1 MLCQFEKLLYPK
13 DAHAASAGSYMV
25 AVYRPCEIVRDSSG
39 SILPQFKAVGYFL
52 PVSNHLRYDMKRHW
66 SRNTKHGTQF
76 EVDSYDE
83 VIIPSREGIIGYLSS
98 GQIKGIGPRIAEKI
112 YDAYGNLALEVLDKE
127 PDKLLGIP
135 GISQTR
141 LTKICDSYLANRA
154 ARDVVA
160 FLTPYGIT
168 ANRAV
173 KLYKEYGKE
182 AMSIVKEH
190 PYQLCEL
197 AGIGFKTADKI
208 ASSVGFTPLST
219 ERVDAALLYTLTEA
233 ESRGHLCMEKHA
245 FIKNCSK
252 LLETP
257 ELTEEMLAN
266 RAARLVSEGDLVFYQ
281 GMVYRVSNAQSE
293 SSLATHIHR
302 LLQSACQYEYEAL
315 DQEIDAEERALRV
328 RFAPEQREAV
338 KMALTHTLSIIT
350 GGPGTGKTMIQ
361 RAILDIYKRKHPK
374 NSIICCAPTGRAARR
389 MEQSTGEPSSTVHK
403 ALGLLAF
410 DGGYFGGVEALKA
423 DLILADEVSMLDN
436 HLALHLFKAVPGS
449 SQLILIGDADQL
461 PSVGPGAV
469 LSELLASGLIPV
481 VRLDRV
487 FRQNAGSRIAVNAK
501 LIRHGTLSLE
511 YGPDFQFHQSPNIPE
526 SAERIKE
533 LYLQEVQ
540 RYGVDNVAL
549 LSPFRQKTET
559 GVNALN
565 EVLRDS
571 VNPKASY
578 KIEAVCGKKL
588 FRQGDKVMQTRNHDD
603 VSNGDIGTIT
613 GITKTANDVCV
624 HVDFGDGR
632 VKEYDST
639 DLEMLDLGYATTIHK
654 SQGSEYRSVI
664 INLQCAHSLMLTRPL
679 VYTAI
684 TRGKD
689 RVILVGER
697 KALCIAIK
705 KTDTEKRGTCL
716 AHRLQVLSKE

>member
-13 DAHAASAGSYMV
+13 DTHAASSGSYMV

-39 SILPQFKAVGYFL
+39 DILPNFKAVGYFL
-52 PVSNHLRYDMKRHW
+52 PISDKLRYDFKGRW
-66 SRNTKHGTQF
+66 AKNAKHGTQF

-98 GQIKGIGPRIAEKI
+98 GQVKGVGPKIAEKI
-112 YDAYGNLALEVLDKE
+112 YDSFGDLTLEVLDRE
-127 PDKLLGIP
+127 PEKLLAIP
-135 GISQTR
+135 GISQLR
-141 LTKICDSYLANRA
+141 LKKISDSYLANRA

-173 KLYKEYGKE
+173 KLYREYGKD
-182 AMSIVKEH
+182 AMSIVKNH

-197 AGIGFKTADKI
+197 AGMGFKTADRI
-208 ASSVGFTPLST
+208 AASVGFSPTST
-219 ERVDAALLYTLTEA
+219 ERIDAALLYTLTDA
-233 ESRGHLCMEKHA
+233 EMKGHLCMEKHA
-245 FIKNCSK
+245 FISACYKM
-252 LLETP
+252 LETP
-257 ELTEEMLAN
+257 ELTEDQLAD
-266 RAARLVSEGDLVFYQ
+266 RAAYLVSEGDLVSYQ
-281 GMVYRVSNAQSE
+281 GMVYRVANARNE
-293 SSLATHIHR
+293 ARLAELIHKQ
-302 LLQSACQYEYEAL
+302 LQSACQYAYDDLGA
-315 DQEIDAEERALRV
+315 EIDKEEHILRV
-328 RFAPEQREAV
+328 RFAQEQREAV
-338 KMALTHTLSIIT
+338 KMALTHNLCIIT

-361 RAILDIYKRKHPK
+361 KAILDIYKRNQPK
-374 NSIICCAPTGRAARR
+374 NKIVCCAPTGRAARR
-389 MEQSTGEPSSTVHK
+389 MEQSTGEPASTVHK
-403 ALGLLAF
+403 ALGLYTW
-410 DGGYFGGVEALKA
+410 DGGYYGSVEELDA

-436 HLALHLFKAVPGS
+436 NLAMHLFEAVPNG

-469 LSELLASGLIPV
+469 LSELLASGRIPV

-511 YGPDFQFHQSPNIPE
+511 YGPDFQFHQSPDLSE

-533 LYLQEVQ
+533 LYLQEVG
-540 RYGVDNVAL
+540 RYGLDNVAL
-549 LSPFRQKTET
+549 LSPYRQKTET

-571 VNPKASY
+571 VNPPALY
-578 KIEAVCGKKL
+578 KREVSCGKRL
-588 FRQGDKVMQTRNHDD
+588 FREGDKVMQTRNHDD
-603 VSNGDIGTIT
+603 ISNGDIGM
-613 GITKTANDVCV
+613 ITKIIPTQNDVTV

-632 VKEYDST
+632 IKEYDSAY
-639 DLEMLDLGYATTIHK
+639 LEMLDHGYATTIHK

-664 INLQCAHSLMLTRPL
+664 INLQCAHSIMLTRPRI
-679 VYTAI
+679 YTAI

-697 KALCIAIK
+697 RALCIAIM

-716 AHRLQVLSKE
+716 AYRLQALDQE

>member
-25 AVYRPCEIVRDSSG
+25 AVYRPCEIVRDNSG

-52 PVSNHLRYDMKRHW
+52 PVSNHLRYDMRGHW
-66 SRNTKHGTQF
+66 SRNAKHGTQF

-83 VIIPSREGIIGYLSS
+83 VIIPSRDGIIGYLSS

-168 ANRAV
+168 ANRA
-173 KLYKEYGKE
+173 
-182 AMSIVKEH
+182 
-190 PYQLCEL
+190 
-197 AGIGFKTADKI
+197 
-208 ASSVGFTPLST
+208 
-219 ERVDAALLYTLTEA
+219 
-233 ESRGHLCMEKHA
+233 
-245 FIKNCSK
+245 
-252 LLETP
+252 
-257 ELTEEMLAN
+257 
-266 RAARLVSEGDLVFYQ
+266 ARLVSEGDLVSYQ

-293 SSLATHIHR
+293 AALATHIHR
-302 LLQSACQYEYEAL
+302 LLQSACQYEYEDL

-338 KMALTHTLSIIT
+338 KMALIHTLSIIT

-361 RAILDIYKRKHPK
+361 RAILDIYKHRHPK

-410 DGGYFGGVEALKA
+410 DGGYFGGVEALEA
-423 DLILADEVSMLDN
+423 DLILADEVSILDN

-511 YGPDFQFHQSPNIPE
+511 YGPDFEFHQSASLTE

-533 LYLQEVQ
+533 LYLQEV
-540 RYGVDNVAL
+540 RRCGVDNVAL
-549 LSPFRQKTET
+549 LTPFRQKTET
-559 GVNALN
+559 GANALN
-565 EVLRDS
+565 EVLRNS
-571 VNPKASY
+571 VNPKALY
-578 KIEAVCGKKL
+578 KMEAVCGKRT
-588 FRQGDKVMQTRNHDD
+588 FREGD
-603 VSNGDIGTIT
+603 NGDTFI
-613 GITKTANDVCV
+613 
-624 HVDFGDGR
+624 
-632 VKEYDST
+632 
-639 DLEMLDLGYATTIHK
+639 
-654 SQGSEYRSVI
+654 SVSG
-664 INLQCAHSLMLTRPL
+664 A
-679 VYTAI
+679 A
-684 TRGKD
+684 
-689 RVILVGER
+689 E
-697 KALCIAIK
+697 KAA
-705 KTDTEKRGTCL
+705 
-716 AHRLQVLSKE
+716 

>member
-52 PVSNHLRYDMKRHW
+52 PVSNHLRYDMKGHW
-66 SRNTKHGTQF
+66 SRNAKHGTQF

-83 VIIPSREGIIGYLSS
+83 VIIPSRDGIIGYLSS

-182 AMSIVKEH
+182 AMSTVKEH

-245 FIKNCSK
+245 FIKSCSK

-266 RAARLVSEGDLVFYQ
+266 RAARLVSEGDLVSYLE
-281 GMVYRVSNAQSE
+281 MVYRVSNAQSE
-293 SSLATHIHR
+293 ASLATHIHR
-302 LLQSACQYEYEAL
+302 LLQSACQYEYEDL

-361 RAILDIYKRKHPK
+361 RAILDIYKRRHPK

-410 DGGYFGGVEALKA
+410 DGGYFGGVEALEA

-511 YGPDFQFHQSPNIPE
+511 YGPDFQFHQSPSIPE

-549 LSPFRQKTET
+549 LSPFCQKTET

-716 AHRLQVLSKE
+716 AHRLQALSKE

>member
-13 DAHAASAGSYMV
+13 DAHAANAGSYMV
-25 AVYRPCEIVRDSSG
+25 AIYRPCEIIRDSSG
-39 SILPQFKAVGYFL
+39 DILPQFKAVGYFL
-52 PVSNHLRYDMKRHW
+52 PVADKLRYDFKGHW
-66 SRNTKHGTQF
+66 SRNPKHGTQF

-83 VIIPSREGIIGYLSS
+83 VIIPTREGIIGYLSS

-112 YDAYGNLALEVLDKE
+112 FDAFGDLTLEVLDKE
-127 PDKLLGIP
+127 PEKLLTIS

-141 LTKICDSYLANRA
+141 LKKISDSYLANRA

-173 KLYKEYGKE
+173 KLYKEYGND
-182 AMSIVKEH
+182 AMCIVKDH
-190 PYQLCEL
+190 PYQLCKL
-197 AGIGFKTADKI
+197 AGTGFKTADRI
-208 ASSVGFTPLST
+208 AVSVGFSPLST
-219 ERVDAALLYTLTEA
+219 ERVDAALLYTLTDA
-233 ESRGHLCMEKHA
+233 EGRGHLCMEKHA
-245 FIKNCSK
+245 FIHACHQ
-252 LLETP
+252 LLETS

-266 RAARLVSEGDLVFYQ
+266 RAARLVSEGDLVSYQ

-293 SSLATHIHR
+293 QKLAEQIYR
-302 LLQSACQYEYEAL
+302 LLRTSCQYEYEDL
-315 DQEIDAEERALRV
+315 DSEIDTEERLLHV
-328 RFAPEQREAV
+328 RFAREQREAIKV
-338 KMALTHTLSIIT
+338 ALTHSLCVIT

-361 RAILDIYKRKHPK
+361 RAILDIYKRRHP
-374 NSIICCAPTGRAARR
+374 NNRIVCCAPTGRAARR
-389 MEQSTGEPSSTVHK
+389 MEQSTGEPASTVHK
-403 ALGLLAF
+403 ALGLLAW
-410 DGGYFGGVEALKA
+410 DGGYFGGIDSLND

-436 HLALHLFKAVPGS
+436 HLALHLFKAVPEG
-449 SQLILIGDADQL
+449 SQLILVGDADQL

-469 LSELLASGLIPV
+469 LSELLASSLVPV
-481 VRLDRV
+481 VRLDRI

-511 YGPDFQFHQSPNIPE
+511 YGADFQFHQSPSISE

-533 LYLQEVQ
+533 LYLQEVA

-565 EVLRDS
+565 ELLRDS
-571 VNPKASY
+571 VNPPSLY
-578 KIEAVCGKKL
+578 KREISCGRRL
-588 FRQGDKVMQTRNHDD
+588 FRQGDKVMQIKNHDD
-603 VSNGDIGTIT
+603 ISNGDIGTIT
-613 GITKTANDVCV
+613 RIEDSGTDISVL
-624 HVDFGDGR
+624 VDFGDGR
-632 VKEYDST
+632 VKEYDSV
-639 DLEMLDLGYATTIHK
+639 DLEMLELGYATTIHK

-664 INLQCAHSLMLTRPL
+664 INLQCAHSVMLTRPL
-679 VYTAI
+679 IYTAI

-705 KTDTEKRGTCL
+705 KTDMQKRGTCL
-716 AHRLQVLSKE
+716 ALRLRALDQE

>member
-52 PVSNHLRYDMKRHW
+52 PVSNHLRYDMKGHW

-197 AGIGFKTADKI
+197 AGIGFKTADRI

-245 FIKNCSK
+245 FIKSCSK
-252 LLETP
+252 LLGCSQTAP
-257 ELTEEMLAN
+257 
-266 RAARLVSEGDLVFYQ
+266 
-281 GMVYRVSNAQSE
+281 RV
-293 SSLATHIHR
+293 L
-302 LLQSACQYEYEAL
+302 Y
-315 DQEIDAEERALRV
+315 
-328 RFAPEQREAV
+328 P
-338 KMALTHTLSIIT
+338 
-350 GGPGTGKTMIQ
+350 
-361 RAILDIYKRKHPK
+361 RAIL
-374 NSIICCAPTGRAARR
+374 SPTWGW
-389 MEQSTGEPSSTVHK
+389 STGCPTPRVK
-403 ALGLLAF
+403 
-410 DGGYFGGVEALKA
+410 
-423 DLILADEVSMLDN
+423 
-436 HLALHLFKAVPGS
+436 HL
-449 SQLILIGDADQL
+449 SQLIFIACSSLHANMSMRIWIRRSMLKNARCACAL
-461 PSVGPGAV
+461 R
-469 LSELLASGLIPV
+469 LSSGK
-481 VRLDRV
+481 
-487 FRQNAGSRIAVNAK
+487 QSRW
-501 LIRHGTLSLE
+501 RSLTR
-511 YGPDFQFHQSPNIPE
+511 
-526 SAERIKE
+526 SA
-533 LYLQEVQ
+533 
-540 RYGVDNVAL
+540 
-549 LSPFRQKTET
+549 LSPAAPVPAK
-559 GVNALN
+559 
-565 EVLRDS
+565 
-571 VNPKASY
+571 P
-578 KIEAVCGKKL
+578 
-588 FRQGDKVMQTRNHDD
+588 
-603 VSNGDIGTIT
+603 
-613 GITKTANDVCV
+613 
-624 HVDFGDGR
+624 
-632 VKEYDST
+632 
-639 DLEMLDLGYATTIHK
+639 
-654 SQGSEYRSVI
+654 
-664 INLQCAHSLMLTRPL
+664 
-679 VYTAI
+679 
-684 TRGKD
+684 
-689 RVILVGER
+689 
-697 KALCIAIK
+697 
-705 KTDTEKRGTCL
+705 
-716 AHRLQVLSKE
+716 

>member
-52 PVSNHLRYDMKRHW
+52 PVSNHLRYNMKGHW

-112 YDAYGNLALEVLDKE
+112 YDAYGNLAREVLDQE

-197 AGIGFKTADKI
+197 AGIGFKTADRI

-219 ERVDAALLYTLTEA
+219 ERVDAALLYALTEA

-245 FIKNCSK
+245 FIKSCSK

-266 RAARLVSEGDLVFYQ
+266 RAARLVSEGDLVSYL

-293 SSLATHIHR
+293 ASLATHIHR
-302 LLQSACQYEYEAL
+302 LLQSACQYEYEDL

-361 RAILDIYKRKHPK
+361 RAILDIYKRKHPR
-374 NSIICCAPTGRAARR
+374 NNIICCAPTGRAARR

-410 DGGYFGGVEALKA
+410 DGGYFGGVEALEA

-511 YGPDFQFHQSPNIPE
+511 YGPDFQFHQSASLTE

-578 KIEAVCGKKL
+578 KVEAVCGKKL

-716 AHRLQVLSKE
+716 AHRLQALSKE

>member
-13 DAHAASAGSYMV
+13 DAHAASSGSYMV

-52 PVSNHLRYDMKRHW
+52 PVSNHLRYDMKGHW

-127 PDKLLGIP
+127 PAKLLGIP

-141 LTKICDSYLANRA
+141 LMKICDSYLANRA

-197 AGIGFKTADKI
+197 AGIGFKTADRI

-219 ERVDAALLYTLTEA
+219 ERVDAALLYALTEA

-245 FIKNCSK
+245 FIKSCSK

-266 RAARLVSEGDLVFYQ
+266 RAARLVSEGDLVSYQ

-293 SSLATHIHR
+293 ASLATHIHR
-302 LLQSACQYEYEAL
+302 LLQSECQYEYKDL

-410 DGGYFGGVEALKA
+410 DGGYFGGVETLEA

-511 YGPDFQFHQSPNIPE
+511 YGPDFQFHQSPSIPE

-578 KIEAVCGKKL
+578 KVEAVCGKKL

-716 AHRLQVLSKE
+716 AHRLQALSKE

>member
-52 PVSNHLRYDMKRHW
+52 PVSNHLRYDMKGHW
-66 SRNTKHGTQF
+66 SRNSKHGTQF

-219 ERVDAALLYTLTEA
+219 ERVDAALLYTLTET

-245 FIKNCSK
+245 FIKSCSK

-266 RAARLVSEGDLVFYQ
+266 RAARLLSEGDLVSYQ

-293 SSLATHIHR
+293 AALAGHIHR
-302 LLQSACQYEYEAL
+302 LLQSSGQYEYEDL

-361 RAILDIYKRKHPK
+361 RAILDIYKRRHPK

-410 DGGYFGGVEALKA
+410 DGGYFGGVEALEA
-423 DLILADEVSMLDN
+423 DLILADEESMLDN
-436 HLALHLFKAVPGS
+436 HLALHLFIV
-449 SQLILIGDADQL
+449 
-461 PSVGPGAV
+461 
-469 LSELLASGLIPV
+469 LAS
-481 VRLDRV
+481 
-487 FRQNAGSRIAVNAK
+487 A
-501 LIRHGTLSLE
+501 
-511 YGPDFQFHQSPNIPE
+511 
-526 SAERIKE
+526 
-533 LYLQEVQ
+533 
-540 RYGVDNVAL
+540 
-549 LSPFRQKTET
+549 
-559 GVNALN
+559 
-565 EVLRDS
+565 
-571 VNPKASY
+571 
-578 KIEAVCGKKL
+578 
-588 FRQGDKVMQTRNHDD
+588 
-603 VSNGDIGTIT
+603 
-613 GITKTANDVCV
+613 
-624 HVDFGDGR
+624 
-632 VKEYDST
+632 
-639 DLEMLDLGYATTIHK
+639 
-654 SQGSEYRSVI
+654 
-664 INLQCAHSLMLTRPL
+664 
-679 VYTAI
+679 
-684 TRGKD
+684 
-689 RVILVGER
+689 
-697 KALCIAIK
+697 
-705 KTDTEKRGTCL
+705 
-716 AHRLQVLSKE
+716 

>member
-52 PVSNHLRYDMKRHW
+52 PVSNHLRYDMKGHW
-66 SRNTKHGTQF
+66 SRNAKHGTQF

-83 VIIPSREGIIGYLSS
+83 VIIPSRDGIIGYLSS

-208 ASSVGFTPLST
+208 ASSVDFTPLST

-245 FIKNCSK
+245 FIKSCSK

-266 RAARLVSEGDLVFYQ
+266 RAARLVSEGDLVSYQ

-293 SSLATHIHR
+293 AALAEHIHR
-302 LLQSACQYEYEAL
+302 LLQSACQYEYGDL

-361 RAILDIYKRKHPK
+361 RAILDIYKRRHPK

-410 DGGYFGGVEALKA
+410 DGGYFGGVEALEA

-511 YGPDFQFHQSPNIPE
+511 YGPDFQFHQSPSIPE

-540 RYGVDNVAL
+540 HYGVDNVAL

-571 VNPKASY
+571 VNPEASY

-716 AHRLQVLSKE
+716 AHRLQALSKE

>member
-52 PVSNHLRYDMKRHW
+52 PVSNHLRYDMKGHW

>member
-13 DAHAASAGSYMV
+13 DAHAASAGNYMV

-52 PVSNHLRYDMKRHW
+52 PVSNHLRYDMKGHW

-98 GQIKGIGPRIAEKI
+98 GQIKGIGPRITEKI

-197 AGIGFKTADKI
+197 ARIGFKTADKI

-245 FIKNCSK
+245 FIKSCSK

-266 RAARLVSEGDLVFYQ
+266 RAARLVSEGDLVSYQ
-281 GMVYRVSNAQSE
+281 GMVYRVSNALSE
-293 SSLATHIHR
+293 AALAGHIHR
-302 LLQSACQYEYEAL
+302 LLRSACQYEYEDL

-350 GGPGTGKTMIQ
+350 GGPGIGKTMIQ
-361 RAILDIYKRKHPK
+361 RAILDIYKLKHPK

-511 YGPDFQFHQSPNIPE
+511 YGPDFQFHQSPSIPE

-578 KIEAVCGKKL
+578 KVEAVCGKKL

-632 VKEYDST
+632 VKEYDSA

>member
-39 SILPQFKAVGYFL
+39 CILPQFKAVGYFL
-52 PVSNHLRYDMKRHW
+52 PVSNHLRYDMKGHW

-219 ERVDAALLYTLTEA
+219 ERVDAALVYTLTEA

-245 FIKNCSK
+245 FIKSCSK
-252 LLETP
+252 LLDTP
-257 ELTEEMLAN
+257 EPTEEMLAN
-266 RAARLVSEGDLVFYQ
+266 RAARLGSEGDLVSYQ

-293 SSLATHIHR
+293 AALANHIHR
-302 LLQSACQYEYEAL
+302 LLQSACQYEYEDL

-328 RFAPEQREAV
+328 RFAPEQREA
-338 KMALTHTLSIIT
+338 A
-350 GGPGTGKTMIQ
+350 
-361 RAILDIYKRKHPK
+361 
-374 NSIICCAPTGRAARR
+374 
-389 MEQSTGEPSSTVHK
+389 
-403 ALGLLAF
+403 
-410 DGGYFGGVEALKA
+410 
-423 DLILADEVSMLDN
+423 
-436 HLALHLFKAVPGS
+436 
-449 SQLILIGDADQL
+449 
-461 PSVGPGAV
+461 
-469 LSELLASGLIPV
+469 
-481 VRLDRV
+481 
-487 FRQNAGSRIAVNAK
+487 
-501 LIRHGTLSLE
+501 
-511 YGPDFQFHQSPNIPE
+511 
-526 SAERIKE
+526 
-533 LYLQEVQ
+533 
-540 RYGVDNVAL
+540 
-549 LSPFRQKTET
+549 
-559 GVNALN
+559 
-565 EVLRDS
+565 
-571 VNPKASY
+571 
-578 KIEAVCGKKL
+578 
-588 FRQGDKVMQTRNHDD
+588 
-603 VSNGDIGTIT
+603 
-613 GITKTANDVCV
+613 
-624 HVDFGDGR
+624 
-632 VKEYDST
+632 
-639 DLEMLDLGYATTIHK
+639 
-654 SQGSEYRSVI
+654 
-664 INLQCAHSLMLTRPL
+664 
-679 VYTAI
+679 
-684 TRGKD
+684 
-689 RVILVGER
+689 
-697 KALCIAIK
+697 
-705 KTDTEKRGTCL
+705 
-716 AHRLQVLSKE
+716 

>member
-1 MLCQFEKLLYPK
+1 MLCQFKKLLYPK

-52 PVSNHLRYDMKRHW
+52 PISNHLRYDMKGHW

-208 ASSVGFTPLST
+208 ASNVGFTPLST

-245 FIKNCSK
+245 FIKSCSK

-266 RAARLVSEGDLVFYQ
+266 RAARLVSEGDLVSYQ
-281 GMVYRVSNAQSE
+281 GMVHRVSNAQSE
-293 SSLATHIHR
+293 ASLATHIHR
-302 LLQSACQYEYEAL
+302 LLQSACQYEYGDL

-374 NSIICCAPTGRAARR
+374 NGIICCAPTGRAARR

-410 DGGYFGGVEALKA
+410 DGGYFGGVEALEA

-487 FRQNAGSRIAVNAK
+487 FRQNAGNRIAVNAK

-511 YGPDFQFHQSPNIPE
+511 YGPDFEFHQSASLTE

-533 LYLQEVQ
+533 LYLQEV
-540 RYGVDNVAL
+540 RRCGVDNVAL
-549 LSPFRQKTET
+549 LTPFRQKTET
-559 GVNALN
+559 GANALN
-565 EVLRDS
+565 EVLRNS
-571 VNPKASY
+571 VNPKALY
-578 KIEAVCGKKL
+578 KMEAVCSKRT
-588 FRQGDKVMQTRNHDD
+588 FREGDKVMQIKNFED
-603 VSNGDIGTIT
+603 VSNGDIGTIAR
-613 GITKTANDVCV
+613 ITQTENEVRV
-624 HVDFGDGR
+624 LVDFGDGR
-632 VKEYDST
+632 AREYDSA
-639 DLEMLDLGYATTIHK
+639 DLDMLDLGYATTIHK
-654 SQGSEYRSVI
+654 SQGSEYSSVI
-664 INLQCAHSLMLTRPL
+664 INLQCAHTVMLNRPL
-679 VYTAI
+679 IYTAI

-705 KTDTEKRGTCL
+705 KTETEKRGTCL
-716 AHRLQVLSKE
+716 AHRIQALNKE

>member
-52 PVSNHLRYDMKRHW
+52 PVSNHLRYDMKGHW

-182 AMSIVKEH
+182 AMSTVKEH

-245 FIKNCSK
+245 FIKSCSK

-266 RAARLVSEGDLVFYQ
+266 RAARLVSEGDLVSYQ

-293 SSLATHIHR
+293 AALANHIHR
-302 LLQSACQYEYEAL
+302 LLQSACQYEYGDL

-410 DGGYFGGVEALKA
+410 DGGYFGGVEALEA

-511 YGPDFQFHQSPNIPE
+511 YGPDFEFHQSASLTE

-533 LYLQEVQ
+533 LYLQEV
-540 RYGVDNVAL
+540 RRCGVDNVAL
-549 LSPFRQKTET
+549 LTPFRQKTET
-559 GVNALN
+559 GANALN
-565 EVLRDS
+565 EVLRNS
-571 VNPKASY
+571 VNPKALY
-578 KIEAVCGKKL
+578 KTEAVCGKRT
-588 FRQGDKVMQTRNHDD
+588 FREGDKVMQIKNFED
-603 VSNGDIGTIT
+603 VSNGDIGTIAR
-613 GITKTANDVCV
+613 ITQTENEVRV
-624 HVDFGDGR
+624 LVDFGDGR
-632 VKEYDST
+632 AREYDSA
-639 DLEMLDLGYATTIHK
+639 DLDMLDLGYATTIHK
-654 SQGSEYRSVI
+654 SQGSEYSSVI
-664 INLQCAHSLMLTRPL
+664 INLQCAHTVMLNRPL
-679 VYTAI
+679 IYTAI

-705 KTDTEKRGTCL
+705 KTETEKRGTCL
-716 AHRLQVLSKE
+716 AHRIQALNKE

>member
-25 AVYRPCEIVRDSSG
+25 AVYRPCEIVRDSRG
-39 SILPQFKAVGYFL
+39 DILPQFKAVGYFL
-52 PVSNHLRYDMKRHW
+52 PVADKLRYDFKGHW
-66 SRNTKHGTQF
+66 SRDPKHGTQF

-83 VIIPSREGIIGYLSS
+83 VIIPTREGIIGYLSS

-112 YDAYGNLALEVLDKE
+112 FDAFGDLTLEVLDKE
-127 PDKLLGIP
+127 PEKLLNIS

-141 LTKICDSYLANRA
+141 LKKISDSYLANRA

-173 KLYKEYGKE
+173 KLYKEYGND
-182 AMSIVKEH
+182 AMRIVKDH

-197 AGIGFKTADKI
+197 AGIGFKTADRI
-208 ASSVGFTPLST
+208 AESVGFSPLST

-233 ESRGHLCMEKHA
+233 EGRGHLCMEKHA
-245 FIKNCSK
+245 FIHAWHK
-252 LLETP
+252 LLETQ

-266 RAARLVSEGDLVFYQ
+266 RAAKLVSEGDLVSYQ
-281 GMVYRVSNAQSE
+281 GMVYRLSNAQSE
-293 SSLATHIHR
+293 QKLAEYIHR
-302 LLQSACQYEYEAL
+302 QLLTPCPYDYEDL
-315 DQEIDAEERALRV
+315 DAEIDAEEHFLRV
-328 RFAPEQREAV
+328 RFAPEQRDAI
-338 KMALTHTLSIIT
+338 KMALTHSLSIIT

-361 RAILDIYKRKHPK
+361 RAILDIYKHRHPK
-374 NSIICCAPTGRAARR
+374 NKIVCCAPTGRAARR

-403 ALGLLAF
+403 ALGLLAW
-410 DGGYFGGVEALKA
+410 DGGYFGGIEALDA

-436 HLALHLFKAVPGS
+436 HLALHLFKAVPDG

-469 LSELLASGLIPV
+469 LSELLASELVPV

-487 FRQNAGSRIAVNAK
+487 FRQDKGSRIAINAK

-511 YGPDFQFHQSPNIPE
+511 YGSDFQFHQSPSIPE

-533 LYLQEVQ
+533 LYLQEVA

-571 VNPKASY
+571 VNPPSLY
-578 KIEAVCGKKL
+578 KKEITCGKRL
-588 FRQGDKVMQTRNHDD
+588 FRQGDKVMQIKNHDD
-603 VSNGDIGTIT
+603 ISNGDIGVIT
-613 GITKTANDVCV
+613 RITEVGSDVSV
-624 HVDFGDGR
+624 LVDFGDGR
-632 VKEYDST
+632 LKEYDAA
-639 DLEMLDLGYATTIHK
+639 DMEMLDLGYATTIHK

-664 INLQCAHSLMLTRPL
+664 INLQCAHTVMLTRPL

-716 AHRLQVLSKE
+716 AHRLRALMQE

>member
-13 DAHAASAGSYMV
+13 DAHAASVGSYMV

-52 PVSNHLRYDMKRHW
+52 PVSNHLRYDMKGHW

-83 VIIPSREGIIGYLSS
+83 VIIPSRDGIIGYLSS

-197 AGIGFKTADKI
+197 AGIGFKTADRI

-245 FIKNCSK
+245 FIKSCSK

-266 RAARLVSEGDLVFYQ
+266 RAARLVSEGDLVSYQ

-293 SSLATHIHR
+293 ASLANHIYR
-302 LLQSACQYEYEAL
+302 LLQSECQYEYKDL

-410 DGGYFGGVEALKA
+410 DGGYFGGVEALEA

-511 YGPDFQFHQSPNIPE
+511 YGPDFQFHQSVSIPE

-540 RYGVDNVAL
+540 HYGVDNVAL

>member
-52 PVSNHLRYDMKRHW
+52 PVSNHLRYDMKGHW

-83 VIIPSREGIIGYLSS
+83 VIIPSRDGIIGYLSS

-208 ASSVGFTPLST
+208 ALSVGFTPLST

-245 FIKNCSK
+245 FIKSCSK

-266 RAARLVSEGDLVFYQ
+266 RAARLVSEGDLVSYQ

-293 SSLATHIHR
+293 ASLANHIHR
-302 LLQSACQYEYEAL
+302 LLQSACQYEYEDL

-361 RAILDIYKRKHPK
+361 RAILDIYKRRHPK

-410 DGGYFGGVEALKA
+410 DGGYFGGVEALEA

-511 YGPDFQFHQSPNIPE
+511 YGPDFQFHQSPSIPE

-571 VNPKASY
+571 VNPEASY

>member
-52 PVSNHLRYDMKRHW
+52 PVSNHLRYDMKGHW

-83 VIIPSREGIIGYLSS
+83 VIIPSRDGIIGYLSS

-197 AGIGFKTADKI
+197 AGIGFKTADRI

-219 ERVDAALLYTLTEA
+219 ERVNAALLYTLTEA

-245 FIKNCSK
+245 FIKSCSK

-266 RAARLVSEGDLVFYQ
+266 RAARLVSEGDLVSYQ

-293 SSLATHIHR
+293 ASLANHIYR
-302 LLQSACQYEYEAL
+302 LLQSECQYEYKDL

-410 DGGYFGGVEALKA
+410 DGGYFGGVEALEA

-469 LSELLASGLIPV
+469 LSELLACGLIPV

-511 YGPDFQFHQSPNIPE
+511 YGPDFQFHQSVSIPE

-540 RYGVDNVAL
+540 HYGVDNVAL

>member
-52 PVSNHLRYDMKRHW
+52 PVSNHLRYDMKGHW
-66 SRNTKHGTQF
+66 SRNARHGTQF

-83 VIIPSREGIIGYLSS
+83 VIIPSRDGIIGYLSS

-135 GISQTR
+135 GISQAR

-233 ESRGHLCMEKHA
+233 ESRRHLCMEKHA
-245 FIKNCSK
+245 FIKSCSK

-266 RAARLVSEGDLVFYQ
+266 RAARLVSEGDLVSYQ

-293 SSLATHIHR
+293 AALATHIHR
-302 LLQSACQYEYEAL
+302 LLQSACQYEYEDL

-410 DGGYFGGVEALKA
+410 DGGYFGGVEALEA

-511 YGPDFQFHQSPNIPE
+511 YGPDFQFHQSASLTE

-533 LYLQEVQ
+533 LYLQEV
-540 RYGVDNVAL
+540 RRCGVDNVAL
-549 LSPFRQKTET
+549 LTPFRQKTET
-559 GVNALN
+559 GANALN
-565 EVLRDS
+565 EVLRNS
-571 VNPKASY
+571 VNPKALY
-578 KIEAVCGKKL
+578 KTEAVCGKRT
-588 FRQGDKVMQTRNHDD
+588 FREGDKVMQIKNFED
-603 VSNGDIGTIT
+603 VSNGDIGTIAR
-613 GITKTANDVCV
+613 ITQTENEVRV
-624 HVDFGDGR
+624 LVDFGDGR
-632 VKEYDST
+632 AREYDSA
-639 DLEMLDLGYATTIHK
+639 DLDMLDLGYATTIHK
-654 SQGSEYRSVI
+654 SQGSEYSSVI
-664 INLQCAHSLMLTRPL
+664 INLQCAHTVMLNRPL
-679 VYTAI
+679 IYTAI

-705 KTDTEKRGTCL
+705 KTETEKRGTCL
-716 AHRLQVLSKE
+716 AHRIQALNKE

>member
-52 PVSNHLRYDMKRHW
+52 PVSNHLRYDMKGHW

-245 FIKNCSK
+245 FIKSCSK
-252 LLETP
+252 LLDTP

-266 RAARLVSEGDLVFYQ
+266 RAARLVSEGDLVSYQ

-293 SSLATHIHR
+293 ASLANHIYR
-302 LLQSACQYEYEAL
+302 LLQSECQYEYEDL

-361 RAILDIYKRKHPK
+361 RAILDIYKRRHPK

-410 DGGYFGGVEALKA
+410 DGGYFGGVEALEA

-511 YGPDFQFHQSPNIPE
+511 YGPDFQFHQSVSIPE

-540 RYGVDNVAL
+540 HYGVDNVAL

>member
-52 PVSNHLRYDMKRHW
+52 PVSNHLRYDMKGHW

-219 ERVDAALLYTLTEA
+219 ERVDAALLHTLTEA

-245 FIKNCSK
+245 FIKSCSK
-252 LLETP
+252 LLDTP

-266 RAARLVSEGDLVFYQ
+266 RAARLVSEGDLVSYQ

-293 SSLATHIHR
+293 ASLANHIYR
-302 LLQSACQYEYEAL
+302 LLQSECQYEYEDL

-361 RAILDIYKRKHPK
+361 RAILDIYKRRHPK

-410 DGGYFGGVEALKA
+410 DGGYFGGVEALEA

-511 YGPDFQFHQSPNIPE
+511 YGPDFQFHQSVSIPE

-540 RYGVDNVAL
+540 HYGVDNVAL

>member
-52 PVSNHLRYDMKRHW
+52 PVSNHLRYDMKGHW
-66 SRNTKHGTQF
+66 SRNAKHGTQF

-83 VIIPSREGIIGYLSS
+83 VIIPSRDGIIGYLSS

-245 FIKNCSK
+245 FIKSCSK
-252 LLETP
+252 LLDTP

-266 RAARLVSEGDLVFYQ
+266 RAARLVSEGDLVSYQ

-293 SSLATHIHR
+293 ASIFRCDPNIYILPCFCIGSPLISTRFSVSST
-302 LLQSACQYEYEAL
+302 
-315 DQEIDAEERALRV
+315 
-328 RFAPEQREAV
+328 
-338 KMALTHTLSIIT
+338 
-350 GGPGTGKTMIQ
+350 
-361 RAILDIYKRKHPK
+361 AILP
-374 NSIICCAPTGRAARR
+374 
-389 MEQSTGEPSSTVHK
+389 
-403 ALGLLAF
+403 
-410 DGGYFGGVEALKA
+410 GVC
-423 DLILADEVSMLDN
+423 
-436 HLALHLFKAVPGS
+436 PGS
-449 SQLILIGDADQL
+449 SIISSFRCPRSMVSPSWTGMML
-461 PSVGPGAV
+461 P
-469 LSELLASGLIPV
+469 
-481 VRLDRV
+481 R
-487 FRQNAGSRIAVNAK
+487 F
-501 LIRHGTLSLE
+501 
-511 YGPDFQFHQSPNIPE
+511 PE
-526 SAERIKE
+526 R
-533 LYLQEVQ
+533 
-540 RYGVDNVAL
+540 R
-549 LSPFRQKTET
+549 
-559 GVNALN
+559 
-565 EVLRDS
+565 
-571 VNPKASY
+571 
-578 KIEAVCGKKL
+578 
-588 FRQGDKVMQTRNHDD
+588 
-603 VSNGDIGTIT
+603 
-613 GITKTANDVCV
+613 
-624 HVDFGDGR
+624 
-632 VKEYDST
+632 
-639 DLEMLDLGYATTIHK
+639 
-654 SQGSEYRSVI
+654 
-664 INLQCAHSLMLTRPL
+664 
-679 VYTAI
+679 
-684 TRGKD
+684 
-689 RVILVGER
+689 
-697 KALCIAIK
+697 
-705 KTDTEKRGTCL
+705 
-716 AHRLQVLSKE
+716 

>member
-13 DAHAASAGSYMV
+13 DAHAASSGSYMV
-25 AVYRPCEIVRDSSG
+25 AVYRPCEIVRDGSG
-39 SILPQFKAVGYFL
+39 DILPNFKAVGYFL
-52 PVSNHLRYDMKRHW
+52 PISDKLRYDFKGRW
-66 SRNTKHGTQF
+66 AKNAKHGTQF

-98 GQIKGIGPRIAEKI
+98 GQVKGVGPKIAEKI
-112 YDAYGNLALEVLDKE
+112 YDSFGDLTLEVLDRE
-127 PDKLLGIP
+127 PEKLLAIP
-135 GISQTR
+135 GISQLR
-141 LTKICDSYLANRA
+141 LKKISDSYLANRA

-173 KLYKEYGKE
+173 KLYREYGKD
-182 AMSIVKEH
+182 AMSIVKNH

-197 AGIGFKTADKI
+197 AGMGFKTADRI
-208 ASSVGFTPLST
+208 AASVGFSPTST
-219 ERVDAALLYTLTEA
+219 ERIDAALLYTLTDA
-233 ESRGHLCMEKHA
+233 EMKGHLCMEKHA
-245 FIKNCSK
+245 FISACYK

-257 ELTEEMLAN
+257 ELTEDQLAD
-266 RAARLVSEGDLVFYQ
+266 RAAYLVSEGDLVSYQ
-281 GMVYRVSNAQSE
+281 GMVYRVANARNE
-293 SSLATHIHR
+293 ARLAELIHKQ
-302 LLQSACQYEYEAL
+302 LQSACQYAYDDL
-315 DQEIDAEERALRV
+315 DAEIDKEEHILRV
-328 RFAPEQREAV
+328 RFAQEQREAV
-338 KMALTHTLSIIT
+338 KMALTHNLCIIT

-361 RAILDIYKRKHPK
+361 KAILDIYKRNQPK
-374 NSIICCAPTGRAARR
+374 NKIVCCAPTGRAARR
-389 MEQSTGEPSSTVHK
+389 MEQSTGEPASTVHK
-403 ALGLLAF
+403 ALGLYTW
-410 DGGYFGGVEALKA
+410 DGGYYGSVEELDA

-436 HLALHLFKAVPGS
+436 NLAMHLFEAVPNG

-469 LSELLASGLIPV
+469 LSELLASGRIPV

-511 YGPDFQFHQSPNIPE
+511 YGPDFQFHQSPDLSE

-533 LYLQEVQ
+533 LYLQEVG
-540 RYGVDNVAL
+540 RYGLDNVAL
-549 LSPFRQKTET
+549 LSPYRQKTET

-571 VNPKASY
+571 VNPPALY
-578 KIEAVCGKKL
+578 KREVSCGKRL
-588 FRQGDKVMQTRNHDD
+588 FREGDKVMQTRNHDD
-603 VSNGDIGTIT
+603 ISNGDIGM
-613 GITKTANDVCV
+613 ITKIIPTQNDVTV

-632 VKEYDST
+632 IKEYDSA
-639 DLEMLDLGYATTIHK
+639 DLEMLDHGYATTIHK

-664 INLQCAHSLMLTRPL
+664 INLQCAHSIMLTRPL
-679 VYTAI
+679 IYTAI

-697 KALCIAIK
+697 RALCIAIM

-716 AHRLQVLSKE
+716 AYRLQALDQE

>member
-52 PVSNHLRYDMKRHW
+52 PVSNHLRYDMKGHW

-182 AMSIVKEH
+182 AISIVKEH

-197 AGIGFKTADKI
+197 ARIGFKTADKI

-245 FIKNCSK
+245 FIKSCSK

-266 RAARLVSEGDLVFYQ
+266 RAARLVSEGDLVSYQ
-281 GMVYRVSNAQSE
+281 GMAYRVSNAQSE
-293 SSLATHIHR
+293 AALANHIHR
-302 LLQSACQYEYEAL
+302 LLQSACQYEYEDL

-410 DGGYFGGVEALKA
+410 DGGYFGGVETLEA

-511 YGPDFQFHQSPNIPE
+511 YGPDFQFHQSPSNPE

-578 KIEAVCGKKL
+578 KIEAVCGKKF

-632 VKEYDST
+632 VKEYDSA

-716 AHRLQVLSKE
+716 AHRLQALSKE

>member
-52 PVSNHLRYDMKRHW
+52 PVSNHLRYDMKGHW

-173 KLYKEYGKE
+173 KLYKEYSKE

-208 ASSVGFTPLST
+208 ASNVGFTPLST

-233 ESRGHLCMEKHA
+233 ESRGHLCTEKHA
-245 FIKNCSK
+245 FIKSCSK

-266 RAARLVSEGDLVFYQ
+266 RAARLVSEGDLVSYQ

-293 SSLATHIHR
+293 AALAEHIHR
-302 LLQSACQYEYEAL
+302 LLQSACQYEYGDL
-315 DQEIDAEERALRV
+315 DQEIDAEECALRV

-361 RAILDIYKRKHPK
+361 RAILDIYKRRHPK
-374 NSIICCAPTGRAARR
+374 NGIICCAPTGRAARR

-410 DGGYFGGVEALKA
+410 DGGYFGGVEALEA

-526 SAERIKE
+526 SAKRIKE

-578 KIEAVCGKKL
+578 KVEAVCGKKL

-716 AHRLQVLSKE
+716 AHRLQALSKE